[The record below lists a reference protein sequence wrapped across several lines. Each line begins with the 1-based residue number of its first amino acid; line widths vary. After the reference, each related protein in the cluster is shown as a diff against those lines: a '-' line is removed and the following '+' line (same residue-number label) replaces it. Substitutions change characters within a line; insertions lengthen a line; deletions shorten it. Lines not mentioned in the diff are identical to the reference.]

1 MDFMV
6 AILVFIIWA
15 ALGLLINKALSS
27 FYLYK
32 TGLNVDVEGL
42 SLLTGV
48 IFGPTL
54 LVVYSFALCLYII
67 FVCLRKLY
75 YIIGFKVVVLDI
87 NKFIIKNKNKA
98 IEFAPTIQ
106 TKNFLTVYLSDR
118 TLVGFSNYSARDK
131 KDCKD
136 FAALVSFLE
145 VDGWRSVDGNVWT
158 KFVRVRDVNNGWTNF
173 NV

>member
-1 MDFMV
+1 MEFML
-6 AILVFIIWA
+6 LVFVIIAWVST
-15 ALGLLINKALSS
+15 GLLINKALLSLV
-27 FYLYK
+27 LYK
-32 TGLNVDVEGL
+32 TGTDPDLDGPAFFL
-42 SLLTGV
+42 GI

-54 LVVYSFALCLYII
+54 LGIYSFVLSIYVVFMCLM
-67 FVCLRKLY
+67 KLHSN
-75 YIIGFKVVVLDI
+75 IGFKVVVLDI

-158 KFVRVRDVNNGWTNF
+158 KFVKIRDLNNDWTNF